1 MAQPPS
7 KPKKRSTGRL
17 ACGGCLALLAAG
29 LGLILCVGGIF
40 AARAFGIIGPD
51 AEDLYSGAPDLVA
64 SAAVDQAL
72 LEAGLENAQAVVI
85 PIKGSD
91 GQIAVITVDQS
102 TSTAGSSPEEAFD
115 QALRGMAAANQAGG
129 HRIERVTLDLR
140 DENGEPGIAL
150 TAPQDKVDAY
160 ANGEISRQELM
171 GQSAVDLS
179 AIIDPETFNQL
190 LEEAQ

>member
-1 MAQPPS
+1 MAQSTS

-29 LGLILCVGGIF
+29 LGLVLCVGGVF
-40 AARAFGIIGPD
+40 AARAFGLFGPD

-64 SAAVDQAL
+64 SAAVEEAL
-72 LEAGLENAQAVVI
+72 LAAGVENAQAVVI

-102 TSTAGSSPEEAFD
+102 TSTASSTPDEAFD
-115 QALRGMAAANQAGG
+115 QALQGMAAANQSGG

-150 TAPQDKVDAY
+150 TAPQEKVEAY

-171 GQSAVDLS
+171 GESAVDLS
-179 AIIDPETFNQL
+179 DIIDPATFNQL

>member
-1 MAQPPS
+1 MAPS
-7 KPKKRSTGRL
+7 PAQPKKRSTGRL

-29 LGLILCVGGIF
+29 LGVLLCVGGFF
-40 AARAFGIIGPD
+40 AARAFGLFGPD

-64 SAAVDQAL
+64 SAAVEQAL
-72 LEAGLENAQAVVI
+72 LEAGLQNAEAVVI
-85 PIKGSD
+85 PIKGID

-102 TSTAGSSPEEAFD
+102 TSTAGSSPNEAFD
-115 QALRGMAAANQAGG
+115 RALQGMARANQSGD

-140 DENGEPGIAL
+140 DENGEPGLAL
-150 TAPQDKVDAY
+150 TAPQDQVEAY
-160 ANGEISRQELM
+160 AKGEISRQELM
-171 GQSAVDLS
+171 GESAVDLS